1 MEITIEESIAASF
14 EKQLKDA
21 ERMFHNLLVL
31 WGVLF
36 GFCTV
41 CVYSKTN
48 TQDVTALNVMYNSL
62 TSKSKLSDWKSSG
75 GDPCGDSWK
84 GIKCKG
90 SAVTEINL
98 SDLDLS
104 GTMGYQLASL
114 SSVTSFDLSNNK
126 FSGDIPYQL
135 PPNAKYIDLSNNG
148 FTNTVPYSVS
158 QMSDLETLNLGNNKL
173 NGQLTDMFNKLTKLK
188 KLDLSHNS
196 LTGNLPQSFAKL
208 SSLKTLYLQNNQFT
222 GTINV
227 LLYTP
232 VNDLNVENNKF
243 TGWVPN
249 DLKSIKIKYGGNN
262 WSSGPSPPSP
272 PGVNHNRGSGSS
284 SSGGGRKSSVTMGL
298 TIAAIA
304 FAVLFLLGVIIFLF
318 SRKKRPN
325 NSHLLDDDRLDRHK
339 SFSMFSSRDLTKDMH
354 SDYDGLKSSD
364 PAAVIDIKPVQKS
377 PSSGFKSISGRLQ
390 SFARR
395 STSVKAVSYALA
407 DLQIATGNFAPARLL
422 GQGTIGRVYKAKF
435 ESGKILAVKK
445 IDSSL
450 FQGTS
455 PQDFSDIVVSISKIR
470 HANVAE
476 LVGYCAEHG
485 HNMLIYEYFRNGSLN
500 EFLHQSDDYSNPLTW
515 NTRVKI
521 AMGTARAIEHLHEV
535 CSPPVIH
542 KNIKSSNI
550 FLDLELNPRL
560 SDYGLATFHQ
570 RTSQNLGMGYNA
582 PECTKPSA
590 YTMKSD
596 VYSFG
601 VVMLELLTGEK
612 PVDSSKPPAQ
622 QSLVR
627 WATPQLHDLDKLS
640 QMVDP
645 GLRGLYDPKSVS
657 RFADIIALCVQL
669 EPEFRP
675 PISEVVQQLV
685 RLVQRSTVDF
695 SRHSS
700 NMSSYREDLQSSR
713 RLTDF

>member
-1 MEITIEESIAASF
+1 
-14 EKQLKDA
+14 
-21 ERMFHNLLVL
+21 MFHNLLVL

-36 GFCTV
+36 GFFTV
-41 CVYSKTN
+41 CVYSNTN
-48 TQDVTALNVMYNSL
+48 SQDVTALNVMYNSL
-62 TSKSKLSDWKSSG
+62 TSKSKLSGWKSSG

-84 GIKCKG
+84 GIKCSG
-90 SAVTEINL
+90 SSVTEIKL

-104 GTMGYQLASL
+104 GSMGYQLASL
-114 SSVTSFDLSNNK
+114 TSVTSFDVSNNK

-135 PPNAKYIDLSNNG
+135 PPNAKQIDLSNNG

-158 QMSDLETLNLGNNKL
+158 QMSNLETLNLGHNKL
-173 NGQLTDMFNKLTKLK
+173 SGQLTDMFNKLTKLK

-208 SSLKTLYLQNNQFT
+208 SSLRTLYLQNNQFT

-232 VNDLNVENNKF
+232 VDDLNVENNHF
-243 TGWVPN
+243 TGWIPN
-249 DLKSIKIKYGGNN
+249 DLKSINIKSGGNN

-272 PGVNHNRGSGSS
+272 PGVYRNRGSGSS
-284 SSGGGRKSSVTMGL
+284 SSGGGEKSSVAKGL
-298 TIAAIA
+298 TIAGIA
-304 FAVLFLLGVIIFLF
+304 FAVLFLLGILIFCC
-318 SRKKRPN
+318 SRKKRSK
-325 NSHLLDDDRLDRHK
+325 NSHLLEDDRFDKRK

-354 SDYDGLKSSD
+354 SDYDGLKSTDS
-364 PAAVIDIKPVQKS
+364 PAIIDIKPVQKS
-377 PSSGFKSISGRLQ
+377 PSTGFKSLSGRLQ

-407 DLQIATGNFAPARLL
+407 DLQVATGNFAPARLL
-422 GQGTIGRVYKAKF
+422 GQGSIGRVYKAKF

-450 FQGTS
+450 FQGAP
-455 PQDFSDIVVSISKIR
+455 PQEFSDIVVSISKIR

-476 LVGYCAEHG
+476 LVGYCAELG
-485 HNMLIYEYFRNGSLN
+485 HHMLIYEYFRNGSLN
-500 EFLHQSDDYSNPLTW
+500 EFLHMSDDYSNPLTW

-521 AMGTARAIEHLHEV
+521 ALGTARAIEYLHEV
-535 CSPPVIH
+535 CSPSVIH

-570 RTSQNLGMGYNA
+570 RTSQNLGTGYNA

-590 YTMKSD
+590 YTLKSD

-601 VVMLELLTGEK
+601 VVMLELLTGRK
-612 PVDSSKPPAQ
+612 PVDSSKPR
-622 QSLVR
+622 SEECLVR
-627 WATPQLHDLDKLS
+627 WATPQLHDLDALS
-640 QMVDP
+640 KIVDP
-645 GLRGLYDPKSVS
+645 ALRGLYDPKSVS
-657 RFADIIALCVQL
+657 RFADIIALCVQR
-669 EPEFRP
+669 ESEFRP

-685 RLVQRSTVDF
+685 RLVQRSTVNMDLGL

-700 NMSSYREDLQSSR
+700 NSSSYREDLQSSR

>member
-1 MEITIEESIAASF
+1 
-14 EKQLKDA
+14 
-21 ERMFHNLLVL
+21 MFHNLLVL

-36 GFCTV
+36 GFFTV

-48 TQDVTALNVMYNSL
+48 SQDVSALNVMYNSFN
-62 TSKSKLSDWKSSG
+62 SKSKLSGWKSSG

-84 GIKCKG
+84 GIKCSS

-98 SDLDLS
+98 SDLGLS
-104 GTMGYQLASL
+104 GSMGYQLASL

-126 FSGDIPYQL
+126 LSGDIPYQL
-135 PPNAKYIDLSNNG
+135 PPNAKHIDLSNNG

-158 QMSDLETLNLGNNKL
+158 QMSDLETLNLGHNKL

-188 KLDLSHNS
+188 QLDLSHNS

-208 SSLKTLYLQNNQFT
+208 SSLRKLYLQNNQFT

-232 VNDLNVENNKF
+232 VDELNVENNRF
-243 TGWVPN
+243 TGWIPN
-249 DLKSIKIKYGGNN
+249 DLKSINIKYGGNS

-272 PGVNHNRGSGSS
+272 PGVRRNRGSGSG
-284 SSGGGRKSSVTMGL
+284 SSGGGKSSVATGL
-298 TIAAIA
+298 TIAGIA
-304 FAVLFLLGVIIFLF
+304 FGVLFLIAILIAFF
-318 SRKKRPN
+318 SRKKRSS
-325 NSHLLDDDRLDRHK
+325 NSHLLEEDRLNERK
-339 SFSMFSSRDLTKDMH
+339 SFSMFSSRDLTKDLH
-354 SDYDGLKSSD
+354 SDYNGLKSMDS
-364 PAAVIDIKPVQKS
+364 PAVIDIKPVQKS
-377 PSSGFKSISGRLQ
+377 PSTGFRSLSGRLQ

-395 STSVKAVSYALA
+395 STSVKAVSYSLS
-407 DLQIATGNFAPARLL
+407 DLQIATSNFAPARLL
-422 GQGTIGRVYKAKF
+422 GQGTIGRVYKAKY
-435 ESGKILAVKK
+435 ENGKILVVKK

-450 FQGTS
+450 FQGAP
-455 PQDFSDIVVSISKIR
+455 PQEFSDIVVSISKIR
-470 HANVAE
+470 HANISE

-485 HNMLIYEYFRNGSLN
+485 HNMLIYEYFRNGSLH
-500 EFLHQSDDYSNPLTW
+500 EFLHMSDDYSNPLTW
-515 NTRVKI
+515 NTRVRI
-521 AMGTARAIEHLHEV
+521 ALGTARAVEYLHEV
-535 CSPPVIH
+535 CSPSVLH

-550 FLDLELNPRL
+550 LLDIELNPRL

-590 YTMKSD
+590 YTLKSD

-601 VVMLELLTGEK
+601 VVMLELLTGRQ
-612 PVDSSKPPAQ
+612 PVDSSKPPAEQ
-622 QSLVR
+622 CLVR
-627 WATPQLHDLDKLS
+627 WATPQLHDLDALS

-645 GLRGLYDPKSVS
+645 ALRGLYPPKSVS
-657 RFADIIALCVQL
+657 RFADIIALCVQR

-685 RLVQRSTVDF
+685 RLVQRSTMNMREDLGL

-700 NMSSYREDLQSSR
+700 NVSSMREDLQSSR

>member
-1 MEITIEESIAASF
+1 
-14 EKQLKDA
+14 
-21 ERMFHNLLVL
+21 MFHNLLVL

-36 GFCTV
+36 GFFTV

-84 GIKCKG
+84 GITCKG

-98 SDLDLS
+98 SGLDLS

-114 SSVTSFDLSNNK
+114 SSVTSFDLSKNK

-148 FTNTVPYSVS
+148 FTNTVPYSIS
-158 QMSDLETLNLGNNKL
+158 QMSDLESLNLGNNKL

-208 SSLKTLYLQNNQFT
+208 SSLRTLYLQNNQFT

-232 VNDLNVENNKF
+232 VDDLNVENNKF

-272 PGVNHNRGSGSS
+272 PGVYHNRGKGSS
-284 SSGGGRKSSVTMGL
+284 SSDEGGGKSSVTMGL
-298 TIAAIA
+298 TIAGIA
-304 FAVLFLLGVIIFLF
+304 FAVLFLLGIMIFFF
-318 SRKKRPN
+318 SRKKSSN
-325 NSHLLDDDRLDRHK
+325 NSHLLEDEMLDKRK

-354 SDYDGLKSSD
+354 SDYDGLKSADST
-364 PAAVIDIKPVQKS
+364 AIIDINPVQKS

-407 DLQIATGNFAPARLL
+407 DLQIATGNFAPSRLL
-422 GQGTIGRVYKAKF
+422 GQGTLGRVYRAKF

-450 FQGTS
+450 FQGAP
-455 PQDFSDIVVSISKIR
+455 PQEFSDIVVSISKIR
-470 HANVAE
+470 HANIAE
-476 LVGYCAEHG
+476 LVGYCAEQG

-500 EFLHQSDDYSNPLTW
+500 EFLHMSDDYSNPLTW

-521 AMGTARAIEHLHEV
+521 AMGTARAIEYLHEV

-560 SDYGLATFHQ
+560 SDYGLAAFYQ

-596 VYSFG
+596 VYCFG
-601 VVMLELLTGEK
+601 VVMLELLTGCK
-612 PVDSSKPPAQ
+612 PVDSSKPPSQ

-657 RFADIIALCVQL
+657 RFADIIALCVQR

-685 RLVQRSTVDF
+685 RLVQRSTMDL
-695 SRHSS
+695 SLSHHSS
-700 NMSSYREDLQSSR
+700 NMSSYREDLQTSC